1 MIYVEHLQ
9 KRDDI
14 ILLNDIILTNED
26 TTNTSDLISLSRL
39 YNSPQITL
47 SADFTLNTT
56 AVHIHKFID
65 FDSTSFTLTLNLP
78 AFKE

>member
-26 TTNTSDLISLSRL
+26 TTNTSEKGNIFYTNLDKIKIKVDFKDFDLINAKVVRVG
-39 YNSPQITL
+39 N
-47 SADFTLNTT
+47 
-56 AVHIHKFID
+56 K
-65 FDSTSFTLTLNLP
+65 
-78 AFKE
+78 